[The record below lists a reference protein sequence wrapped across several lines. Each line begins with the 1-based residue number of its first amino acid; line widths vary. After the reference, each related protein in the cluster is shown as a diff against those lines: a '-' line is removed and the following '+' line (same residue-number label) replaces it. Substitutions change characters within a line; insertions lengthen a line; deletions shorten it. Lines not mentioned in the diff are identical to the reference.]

1 MAKKKKEE
9 CPPVGSPGY
18 MTTYGDMM
26 TLLLTFFVLLLSFSS
41 MREAKFRRA
50 MGSLKGALGVLPQ
63 EESVI
68 RSEEVPIPQL
78 TNLQEEEISNT
89 LAEMSDENVADVMQ
103 SIKLEFTDQ
112 GIAININDSLMFNQ
126 GMATLRPQIFH
137 VLYTL
142 AELAAG
148 WPNNIRI
155 VGHTDDTPISNEE
168 FLSNWELSVH
178 RALSVLHYFIDYCN
192 VDPSKLSATGK
203 GQFEPLFPND
213 APLNKAKNRRVEIFI
228 DYQKEDITSKKIE
241 QFRNDVRKMLSERD
255 KNWFNR
261 NIEGEK

>member
-63 EESVI
+63 EQSVI
-68 RSEEVPIPQL
+68 KAEEVPIPKL

-89 LAEMSDENVADVMQ
+89 MVEMTEEAAADIFKA
-103 SIKLEFTDQ
+103 IKLEFTDE

-137 VLYTL
+137 VLYTI
-142 AELAAG
+142 AELAKG
-148 WPNNIRI
+148 WPNKIEI

-168 FLSNWELSVH
+168 FLSNWELSAH
-178 RALSVLHYFIDYCN
+178 RALSVLHYFIDYCEIE
-192 VDPSKLSATGK
+192 PSKLSATGK

-213 APLNKAKNRRVEIFI
+213 SAENRARNRRVEIFI
-228 DYQKEDITSKKIE
+228 NYLKEEVTSRKVQE
-241 QFRNDVRKMLSERD
+241 FRRLVRNLLSERE
-255 KNWFNR
+255 KTWF
-261 NIEGEK
+261 EE